1 MRAFDCLHTYARVD
15 RQKSKRY
22 CRSYACVLELC
33 VQLPRVRLVFSVVC
47 TDFIAYTGGIQAAE
61 TAAAAEYDQ
70 FMFFYLKSWI
80 IFSVY
85 IHIYIHIF
93 AFCC

>member
-33 VQLPRVRLVFSVVC
+33 VQLPRVWLVFSVVC
-47 TDFIAYTGGIQAAE
+47 LAVRGGFRKPSAPVDAICHAVR
-61 TAAAAEYDQ
+61 
-70 FMFFYLKSWI
+70 MVSLLML
-80 IFSVY
+80 V
-85 IHIYIHIF
+85 
-93 AFCC
+93 